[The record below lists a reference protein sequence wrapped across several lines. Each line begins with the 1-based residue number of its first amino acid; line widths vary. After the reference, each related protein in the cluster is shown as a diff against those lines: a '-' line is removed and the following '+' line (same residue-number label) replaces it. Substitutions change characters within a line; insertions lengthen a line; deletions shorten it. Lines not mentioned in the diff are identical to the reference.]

1 MSTGHT
7 HGRTPVGLLGAI
19 LLIGVVES
27 LIAGRSQ
34 ALSTTPVLN
43 ARYSGQASLGA
54 ATHVPVLCLGDSQ
67 VKFGI
72 DPTVIQERSG
82 RAAFNLAVAGS
93 PLPLSFYLFQHALE
107 AGARPS
113 AVVIGSMTLAAEP
126 EPSLPLFAE
135 FATIGDCLDLGL
147 SSHDPILPARIL
159 LARALPSLRYRH
171 AIRDRWLDKPDASKT
186 TASDHLAL
194 WKAHHGGELVEPV
207 PGKVVG
213 LDAEEKAK
221 LYGQPWR
228 VSALNAGYFHRFM
241 ALAESRGITVYWVVA
256 PVVNEAQKLRDEL
269 GLDAI
274 HTKNLQALQAAHS
287 NMVLLDA
294 RHAGFTAE
302 EFHDSCHLNRLGAE
316 RLSAAVAE
324 AIASGE
330 GEPRVKDLA
339 TLLPEKRPP
348 RK

>member
-1 MSTGHT
+1 VSTRRT
-7 HGRTPVGLLGAI
+7 NGRTPVGLLGAI

-27 LIAGRSQ
+27 VVAGRWQ
-34 ALSTTPVLN
+34 ALSTTPTLN

-113 AVVIGSMTLAAEP
+113 AVVVGSMTLAAEP

-135 FATIGDCLDLGL
+135 FATIRDCVDLGL
-147 SSHDPILPARIL
+147 ASHGPILPARIL

-171 AIRDRWLDKPDASKT
+171 AIRDRWLGKAKT
-186 TASDHLAL
+186 STVDHLAL
-194 WKAHHGGELVEPV
+194 WNAHHGGELVAPE
-207 PGKVVG
+207 PGKVVR
-213 LDAEEKAK
+213 LDADEKAR

-228 VSALNAGYFHRFM
+228 VSALNAAYFHRFM
-241 ALAESRGITVYWVVA
+241 ALAASHGITVYWVVA
-256 PVVNEAQKLRDEL
+256 PIVNEAQKLRDEL

-274 HTKNLQALQAAHS
+274 HTKNLQALQASHS

-302 EFHDSCHLNRLGAE
+302 EFHDSCHLNQFGAE
-316 RLSAAVAE
+316 RISAAVGD

-339 TLLPEKRPP
+339 TLLPEKRPL